1 MQNAQKAID
10 FCKTGEYY
18 QYISFRKFR
27 NSCFRRVLEEELT
40 KFGRKKEREEIY
52 YESIRTFTEIY
63 YEKVQKN
70 IISCTLNSHGFY
82 ITYSVQQ
89 EQQCR

>member
-1 MQNAQKAID
+1 MIAHFFFIVNNNIKISKTNNISKKNMQNAQKAID

-40 KFGRKKEREEIY
+40 KFGRKKKERKFIMRKFKKHY
-52 YESIRTFTEIY
+52 QLHS
-63 YEKVQKN
+63 
-70 IISCTLNSHGFY
+70 
-82 ITYSVQQ
+82 
-89 EQQCR
+89 

>member
-40 KFGRKKEREEIY
+40 KFGRKKERED
-52 YESIRTFTEIY
+52 IY
-63 YEKVQKN
+63 YEKVQKS
-70 IISCTLNSHGFY
+70 IISCTRNSHGFY

>member
-40 KFGRKKEREEIY
+40 KFGRKKERED
-52 YESIRTFTEIY
+52 IY
-63 YEKVQKN
+63 YEKVQKS
-70 IISCTLNSHGFY
+70 IISSLVTAMAFTSLTACSKNNNAGD
-82 ITYSVQQ
+82 
-89 EQQCR
+89 R